1 MTTLFR
7 LLTSGNFYMKA
18 AILVIALASIMTA
31 CEKDEQKYE
40 LVKIDDSLKPFLF
53 DQGSYWVYT
62 MYPIKAD
69 TIVVKKDSLSA
80 PKDSVIYVR
89 DTVNVQNDSVFV
101 ESIAKDTIN
110 PVGMPR
116 SYEIYDIKYHS
127 SLKDSSYHEQL
138 IGYVIT
144 KGLVDGGFVLL
155 TSKKKNDRSMNAE
168 IVNYSEEMKVENV
181 TYKQVVKMKVSK
193 DKFINDNYFLYYADQ
208 KGMIK
213 KEKLGLDIQKKDSVI
228 ETWTL
233 KKSNVKLLKAK

>member
-7 LLTSGNFYMKA
+7 SLISGNFYMKA
-18 AILVIALASIMTA
+18 ILVIAIAYTMIA
-31 CEKDEQKYE
+31 CEKEEQKYE

-69 TIVVKKDSLSA
+69 TIVVQKDSISA
-80 PKDSVIYVR
+80 PKDSVIFVR
-89 DTVNVQNDSVFV
+89 DTVNVLNDSVFV

-127 SLKDSSYHEQL
+127 SLKDSTYNEQL

-144 KGLVDGGFVLL
+144 KGQVNGGFVLL
-155 TSKKKNDRSMNAE
+155 SSKKNGDKSLNAE
-168 IVNYSEEMKVENV
+168 IVNVSEEMKVENV
-181 TYKQVVKMKVSK
+181 TYKQVVKMKVVK
-193 DKFINDNYFLYYADQ
+193 DQFINDSYFLYYVD
-208 KGMIK
+208 KIGVIR
-213 KEKLGLDIQKKDSVI
+213 KEKLGLNVLKKDSVI
-228 ETWTL
+228 ETWNL
-233 KKSNVKLLKAK
+233 KHAHVQLLKGE